1 MLVLLL
7 RNVIL
12 MHVSSLVTPYSGSL
26 HVSVS
31 KSYFMRV
38 VKNFRK
44 GRWTITPMEKCLKE
58 KHQGHQ
64 GLQDPLLNIR
74 YLTMKIFDTFPTYP

>member
-12 MHVSSLVTPYSGSL
+12 MHVSSLATHRSSFLQLFVLESL
-26 HVSVS
+26 
-31 KSYFMRV
+31 FMRV

-44 GRWTITPMEKCLKE
+44 GGECISTLST
-58 KHQGHQ
+58 
-64 GLQDPLLNIR
+64 
-74 YLTMKIFDTFPTYP
+74 